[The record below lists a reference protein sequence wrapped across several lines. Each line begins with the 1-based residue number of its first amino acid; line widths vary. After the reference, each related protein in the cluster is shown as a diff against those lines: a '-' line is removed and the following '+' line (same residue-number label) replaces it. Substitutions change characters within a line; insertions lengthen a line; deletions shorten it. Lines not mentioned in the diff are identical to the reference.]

1 MTVFENVKLTSS
13 CPTSHKK
20 IKIRLNTEM
29 PIQVDG
35 EPWIQSACE
44 VNIIR
49 SALKVSLKKGK
60 NNVSLLNDYILTTG
74 LSSFNQTQA
83 TMLRKIKMKRRNTE
97 PSINQ
102 DLEKL
107 EE

>member
-1 MTVFENVKLTSS
+1 
-13 CPTSHKK
+13 
-20 IKIRLNTEM
+20 M

-44 VNIIR
+44 VNILR
-49 SALKVSLKKGK
+49 SALK
-60 NNVSLLNDYILTTG
+60 
-74 LSSFNQTQA
+74 A

-102 DLEKL
+102 ELEKAML
-107 EE
+107 AGAGLPGQSDSRVVEERQ

>member
-1 MTVFENVKLTSS
+1 
-13 CPTSHKK
+13 
-20 IKIRLNTEM
+20 M

-44 VNIIR
+44 VNILR
-49 SALKVSLKKGK
+49 SALK
-60 NNVSLLNDYILTTG
+60 
-74 LSSFNQTQA
+74 A

-102 DLEKL
+102 ELDKALALTASGCSSSGASGGNDKYSAGSSLGNADRAEEK
-107 EE
+107 

>member
-1 MTVFENVKLTSS
+1 
-13 CPTSHKK
+13 
-20 IKIRLNTEM
+20 M

-44 VNIIR
+44 VNILR
-49 SALKVSLKKGK
+49 SALK
-60 NNVSLLNDYILTTG
+60 
-74 LSSFNQTQA
+74 A

-102 DLEKL
+102 ELDKALLGGSGDKSSAGPSSGQLDRFEDKY
-107 EE
+107 